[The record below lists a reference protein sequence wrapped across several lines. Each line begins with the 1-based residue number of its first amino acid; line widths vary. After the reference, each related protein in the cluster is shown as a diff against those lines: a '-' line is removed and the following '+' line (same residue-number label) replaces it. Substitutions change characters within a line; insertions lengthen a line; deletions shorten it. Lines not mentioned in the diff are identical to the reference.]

1 MAAADQPPPLSGI
14 MIGSRLVRSDFHH
27 SFYVLLCIAPTHH
40 GTGSEPGPAVG
51 APLVAAFPAIVFLRG
66 VARPTATELEH
77 LLRASLTTDVSGVA
91 AGRVAEVNAH
101 GSDPTLVA
109 HQRRTARHTFAL
121 ARGKGSL
128 DYVRVIGFLF

>member
-1 MAAADQPPPLSGI
+1 MRGPPWGVQGLFGMSIWPA
-14 MIGSRLVRSDFHH
+14 F
-27 SFYVLLCIAPTHH
+27 FLLAPFT
-40 GTGSEPGPAVG
+40 PAT
-51 APLVAAFPAIVFLRG
+51 ATVFLRG

-109 HQRRTARHTFAL
+109 HQRRTARHTFGL
-121 ARGKGSL
+121 ATGNRSL
-128 DYVRVIGFLF
+128 DYVRVIGF